1 MPPSTRRDLA
11 DELIALT
18 AKLNRLLLR
27 LVGRISP
34 SDQQRMLVLTA
45 VVGGVCG
52 LVAVAFHASISW
64 CTAQLIDR
72 ATALSGWAR
81 AAAMIACPVLGAL
94 VVGVAAARLPN
105 VRGSGVPQ
113 VKASYALSGSRQRV
127 RLRDAAAKFAL
138 SSVMIGSG
146 ASLGREGPTVQ
157 ICATVASACGRL
169 FALSPSNQ
177 RRLMPVGAAAGIA
190 AAFNAPIAAVTFV
203 IEELVGSL
211 DTTVLS
217 GVVVAAALA
226 AVVEHS
232 VLGEHPVFAVPHE
245 YGLTHASSLLVYGAL
260 GVAAGLS
267 AFAFSRGL
275 LEARRSFQQML
286 RVPGALRPAIGGLV
300 TGVLSV
306 LVLSGFQSQGITGG
320 GYDTIGLALGGEL
333 AMGAMVALFGAKA
346 IATVFGYASGG
357 VGGIFAPTLF
367 VGSMLGG
374 LFGYLDQWVLS
385 HGDTPVGAFALVGM
399 GAFFAGV
406 IRAPITSVLIIFE
419 MTGSYRLVLPLMIA
433 NTTAFIVARRF
444 DHRSIYEALLDQDG
458 IKLPHRPALAMTS
471 MPVTEAMTKKV
482 LALRADATV
491 SEALTIITPTE
502 FASFPILAPD
512 DSLRGVI
519 TEGRLR
525 RLAAEGELDVPLGDH
540 AKNREF
546 LHTGQSLRDALSA
559 MNRLGVRQMVVVHET
574 DRRTLAGILSMSDVM
589 RAALLAEAQAEV
601 ASTQTP
607 MPPSRSR
614 GG

>member
-1 MPPSTRRDLA
+1 M
-11 DELIALT
+11 LILT
-18 AKLNRLLLR
+18 AF
-27 LVGRISP
+27 
-34 SDQQRMLVLTA
+34 
-45 VVGGVCG
+45 VGGVCG
-52 LVAVAFHASISW
+52 LVAVAFHVSISW
-64 CTAQLIDR
+64 CTTQLIDR
-72 ATALSGWAR
+72 AAALDGWMKI
-81 AAAMIACPVLGAL
+81 AAMIACPTIGAA
-94 VVGVAAARLPN
+94 VVGLAAVRLPN

-113 VKASYALSGSRQRV
+113 VKAIYAVSGSRQRM
-127 RLRDAAAKFAL
+127 RMRDAAAKFAL
-138 SSVMIGSG
+138 SSLMIGSG

-177 RRLMPVGAAAGIA
+177 RRLVPVGAAAGIA

-232 VLGEHPVFAVPHE
+232 VLGEHPVFSVPHE
-245 YGLTHASSLLVYGAL
+245 YGLTHASSLLVYAAL
-260 GVAAGLS
+260 GVVAGLS

-275 LEARRSFQQML
+275 LQTRGAFQRMW
-286 RVPGALRPAIGGLV
+286 RVPIALRPAIGGLV
-300 TGVLSV
+300 TGFFAALV
-306 LVLSGFQSQGITGG
+306 LVGFQAQGISGG
-320 GYDTIGLALGGEL
+320 GYDTIGLALGGQL
-333 AMGAMVALFGAKA
+333 AAGSMIALFGAKA

-374 LFGYLDQWVLS
+374 LFGYLDQWGLS
-385 HGDTPVGAFALVGM
+385 HADTQIGAFALVGM

-433 NTTAFIVARRF
+433 NTLAFIVARRF
-444 DHRSIYEALLDQDG
+444 EHSSIYEALLEQDG
-458 IKLPHRPALAMTS
+458 IRLPHRRALAMS
-471 MPVTEAMTKKV
+471 SLPVQEAMTKKV
-482 LALRADATV
+482 LSLQSDSTV
-491 SEALTIITPTE
+491 NEALEAIAPTE
-502 FASFPILAPD
+502 FASFPVLSPD
-512 DSLRGVI
+512 GGLVGVI

-525 RLAAEGELDVPLGDH
+525 RLAAEGELDTRLAEH

-546 LHTGQSLRDALSA
+546 LHTGQSLRDALNA
-559 MNRLGVRQMVVVHET
+559 MNRLGVRQMVVVHES

-589 RAALLAEAQAEV
+589 KAALLAEAQAEMV
-601 ASTQTP
+601 PSQTP
-607 MPPSRSR
+607 MPITRPR